1 MVSLYG
7 KISDPLD
14 RFQYVSAYQE
24 YEDGGIPAVKDY
36 LQSELYNQVAVMS
49 IVATTAYF
57 PSSVIQLAR
66 LPRLIRGG
74 MTFGQFLR
82 TYGGNFSPFPSLG
95 VIAIRELYSHLKKSP
110 GQDMTLPGS
119 PGRQLPKTSGGT
131 KSTRGGKSGSSRSP
145 QTLKPFWSNGKPKC
159 RKGFRYDFKRK
170 MCVKKS

>member
-7 KISDPLD
+7 KISDPFD
-14 RFQYVSAYQE
+14 RHQYVSAQKE
-24 YEDGGIPAVKDY
+24 YDQGGMPAVKDF
-36 LQSELYNQVAVMS
+36 LLRELYNDLAVTS
-49 IVATTAYF
+49 IVVTGAFF
-57 PSSVIQLAR
+57 PGAVTQVAR

-95 VIAIRELYSHLKKSP
+95 VIALGELYSHFKKSP
-110 GQDMTLPGS
+110 SQDMTLPGI
-119 PGRQLPKTSGGT
+119 PGRQIPKTLGGT
-131 KSTRGGKSGSSRSP
+131 KSSRGSATGGP

-159 RKGFRYDFKRK
+159 RKGYRYDFKRK

>member
-14 RFQYVSAYQE
+14 RHRYVSAQKE
-24 YEDGGIPAVKDY
+24 YDTGGFPAVQDY
-36 LQSELYNQVAVMS
+36 FLRELYDD
-49 IVATTAYF
+49 VATTSVVFTAVAF
-57 PSSVIQLAR
+57 PSAVTQLAR
-66 LPRLIRGG
+66 LPTLIRGG

-95 VIAIRELYSHLKKSP
+95 MIALGELYSHLKKSP

-119 PGRQLPKTSGGT
+119 LGRQIPKTPGGT
-131 KSTRGGKSGSSRSP
+131 KSSRGVAAAAP

-159 RKGFRYDFKRK
+159 RKGYRYDFKRK
-170 MCVKKS
+170 MCVRKS

>member
-24 YEDGGIPAVKDY
+24 YEVGGIPAVKDY
-36 LQSELYNQVAVMS
+36 LQAELYNQVAVMS

-57 PSSVIQLAR
+57 PSSITQLAR
-66 LPRLIRGG
+66 LPRMIRGG

-95 VIAIRELYSHLKKSP
+95 VIAMRELYSHLKKSS
-110 GQDMTLPGS
+110 GQDMTSTLGV
-119 PGRQLPKTSGGT
+119 GQIPKTPVGT
-131 KSTRGGKSGSSRSP
+131 RSSRAP
-145 QTLKPFWSNGKPKC
+145 LGGAQTLKPFWSNGKPKC
-159 RKGFRYDFKRK
+159 RKGYRYDFKRK

>member
-14 RFQYVSAYQE
+14 RHRYVSVQKE
-24 YEDGGIPAVKDY
+24 YDIGGMPAVQDY
-36 LQSELYNQVAVMS
+36 FLSELYDE
-49 IVATTAYF
+49 VATTSVVFTAVAF
-57 PSSVIQLAR
+57 PSAVTQLAR

-95 VIAIRELYSHLKKSP
+95 VVALRELYSHLKKSP
-110 GQDMTLPGS
+110 SQDMTSTPGV
-119 PGRQLPKTSGGT
+119 GQIPKTLGGT
-131 KSTRGGKSGSSRSP
+131 KSSRASP
-145 QTLKPFWSNGKPKC
+145 GEAQTLKPFWSDGKPKC
-159 RKGFRYDFKRK
+159 RKGYRYDFKRK

>member
-14 RFQYVSAYQE
+14 RHRYVSAQRE
-24 YEDGGIPAVKDY
+24 YDNGGMPAVRSY
-36 LQSELYNQVAVMS
+36 LSSELYNELAVTS
-49 IVATTAYF
+49 IVFTGAVF
-57 PSSVIQLAR
+57 PGAVTQLAR

-95 VIAIRELYSHLKKSP
+95 VIALGELYSHFKKSP
-110 GQDMTLPGS
+110 SQDMTSTPGV
-119 PGRQLPKTSGGT
+119 GQIPKTLGGT
-131 KSTRGGKSGSSRSP
+131 KSSRGAKSP
-145 QTLKPFWSNGKPKC
+145 QTLKPFWSDGKPKC
-159 RKGFRYDFKRK
+159 RKGYRYDFKRK

>member
-14 RFQYVSAYQE
+14 RHRYVSAQRE
-24 YEDGGIPAVKDY
+24 YDTGGFSAVQDY
-36 LQSELYNQVAVMS
+36 FLSELYDD
-49 IVATTAYF
+49 VATTSIVFTAVAF
-57 PSSVIQLAR
+57 PSAVTQLAR
-66 LPRLIRGG
+66 LPTLIRGG

-95 VIAIRELYSHLKKSP
+95 VIVLRELYSHLKKSP
-110 GQDMTLPGS
+110 RQDMTSTPGV
-119 PGRQLPKTSGGT
+119 GQIPKTRGGT
-131 KSTRGGKSGSSRSP
+131 KSSRAAGAA

-159 RKGFRYDFKRK
+159 RKGYRYDFKRK